1 MRRGGVD
8 GEGRRQVR
16 AAFRIL
22 YRSGLAP
29 AAAAA
34 RLTAELGG
42 HPLVARLVDFIGH
55 SKRGIILAP
64 PPANAPME
72 DAESEQRVW

>member
-1 MRRGGVD
+1 VD

-29 AAAAA
+29 ATATA
-34 RLTAELGG
+34 RLRAELGG
-42 HPLVARLVDFIGH
+42 HPLVAQIVDFLED
-55 SKRGIILAP
+55 SKRGIV
-64 PPANAPME
+64 PALEETDAARQ
-72 DAESEQRVW
+72 DAESGGREW